1 MGAMLPPMRE
11 LYPNPAPDVDPVER
25 YAADDRTAPDG
36 DRPWVL
42 VNMIATVDGATAIDG
57 RSGGLGGAADKA
69 VFGAIRAVADVILV
83 GAGTVRAESYGSPR
97 TPPGGD
103 DPPRLAIVTRSLDMD
118 PTTRVFTDAPA
129 HRRPIVV
136 TTERSDAARRE
147 RMTAIAD
154 VMVAGVD
161 DVDVGLAL
169 FKLAALG
176 ARVVLCEGGPSLNGH
191 LVAADALDE
200 LCLSLAPLVAGGS
213 SPRLAHGLV
222 PPHVT
227 SLRLDRALEAD
238 GMLFLRYVRAGAA
251 DPASAFSAASEQSPL

>member
-11 LYPNPAPDVDPVER
+11 LYPNPATDVDPVER
-25 YAADDRTAPDG
+25 YGADDRGAPGG

-57 RSGGLGGAADKA
+57 RSGGLGGPADKV

-97 TPPGGD
+97 TPPGGGA
-103 DPPRLAIVTRSLDMD
+103 PPRLAIVTRSLDMD
-118 PTTRVFTDAPA
+118 LTSAVFTDAPA
-129 HRRPIVV
+129 DRRPIVV
-136 TTERSDAARRE
+136 TTERSDAARRRDLE
-147 RMTAIAD
+147 AVAE
-154 VMVAGVD
+154 VMVAGDD

-169 FKLAALG
+169 SKLAAQG
-176 ARVVLCEGGPSLNGH
+176 AQVVLCEGGPSLNGH

-200 LCLSLAPLVAGGS
+200 LCLSLAPIVAGGS
-213 SPRLAHGLV
+213 SPRMAHGLA

-227 SLRLDRALEAD
+227 GLRLDRVLESD
-238 GMLFLRYVRAGAA
+238 GMLFLRYVRASA
-251 DPASAFSAASEQSPL
+251 DASASAVSAASEQSPS